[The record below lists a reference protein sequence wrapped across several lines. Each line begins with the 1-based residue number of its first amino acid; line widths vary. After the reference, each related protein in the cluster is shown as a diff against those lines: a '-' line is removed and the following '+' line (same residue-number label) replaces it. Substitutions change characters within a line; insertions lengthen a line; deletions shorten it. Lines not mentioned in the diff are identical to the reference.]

1 MPRSRRKDGFKTKVT
16 ADEKGFSTA
25 KSPKK
30 AKAFPKKKVKVED
43 DDIKKTLK
51 ASLLTSISDNIR
63 RKYAGIIA
71 TFNRIRERTITSQ
84 VIDMSRYSE
93 NHILETGGG
102 GDCLFY
108 AISHELRRI
117 GLIDVT
123 HESLR
128 QEVAEAMTHLENENQ
143 LQDVIIHVRGIAD
156 EELNTKI
163 KRLKYIKSM
172 SRQRT
177 WGTDL
182 EIFIVYLLYPNINMV
197 VFRLNDENK
206 FYAWVYDALDTSSQ
220 QYIRIF
226 NNGVDDEGSHYQVM
240 VDFDDLDG
248 RINHLIRNLKRRKV

>member
-16 ADEKGFSTA
+16 ADRKAFSTA

-30 AKAFPKKKVKVED
+30 AKSPPKTPRKKN
-43 DDIKKTLK
+43 DDIEKALK

-63 RKYAGIIA
+63 RKYSGIIQ
-71 TFNRIRERTITSQ
+71 TFNRIRERTFTSR
-84 VIDMSRYSE
+84 VIDTSRYSE

-102 GDCLFY
+102 GDCLFH
-108 AISHELRRI
+108 AISHELRRLGI
-117 GLIDVT
+117 EAT

-128 QEVAEAMTHLENENQ
+128 QEVAEAMTYLENENQ
-143 LQDVIIHVRGIAD
+143 LQDVIVHVERIVD
-156 EELNTKI
+156 EELNTKT

-172 SRQRT
+172 SKQGT

-182 EIFIVYLLYPNINMV
+182 EIFIVFLLYPNINMV
-197 VFRLNDENK
+197 VFRLNDKNE
-206 FYAWVYDALDTSSQ
+206 FYAWVYDALDTSSE

-226 NNGVDDEGSHYQVM
+226 NNGVDDEGTHYQVI